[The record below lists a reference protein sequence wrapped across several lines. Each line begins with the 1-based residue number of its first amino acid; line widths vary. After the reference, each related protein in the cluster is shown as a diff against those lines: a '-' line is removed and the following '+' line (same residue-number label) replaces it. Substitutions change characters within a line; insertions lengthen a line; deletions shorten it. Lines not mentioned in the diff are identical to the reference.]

1 MRRVT
6 GVVKDVGLRTVT
18 GVRNMDKA
26 TKVFTVALALALF
39 GMASANGAGLS
50 EEMTKSGRS
59 NHTAT
64 KSARAPAW
72 QRGAKS
78 EAMLGF
84 KYEHGLGVPQSY
96 VVAADL
102 YKRAAEQGDPTGQ
115 YLLGLM
121 YDKGH
126 GVWPDGVQAYKWLNL
141 AAAHAPPRNRENYL
155 RFRDV
160 VAAKLTPAQLYQAQ
174 WLAYEWT
181 PSSPQW

>member
-1 MRRVT
+1 
-6 GVVKDVGLRTVT
+6 
-18 GVRNMDKA
+18 MDKA
-26 TKVFTVALALALF
+26 AKLFMVASLAFAFF
-39 GMASANGAGLS
+39 GLASANGAGLS
-50 EEMTKSGRS
+50 EENAKNARS
-59 NHTAT
+59 NQAVT
-64 KSARAPAW
+64 RAAKASGW
-72 QRGAKS
+72 QKGAKA

-115 YLLGLM
+115 YLLGMM

-141 AAAHAPPRNRENYL
+141 AAAHAPPRNRENYQ
-155 RFRDV
+155 RFRDA

-174 WLAYEWT
+174 WLAYQWT

>member
-1 MRRVT
+1 MAKTAKFVIAAWVGWISAVPGASSAELPNDPAKRVFP
-6 GVVKDVGLRTVT
+6 
-18 GVRNMDKA
+18 VR
-26 TKVFTVALALALF
+26 
-39 GMASANGAGLS
+39 SA
-50 EEMTKSGRS
+50 
-59 NHTAT
+59 
-64 KSARAPAW
+64 KSATW
-72 QRGAKS
+72 HAK
-78 EAMLGF
+78 AKADALLGF
-84 KYEHGLGVPQSY
+84 KYEHGLGVPQSFER
-96 VVAADL
+96 AADL
-102 YKRAAEQGDPTGQ
+102 YLRAAERGDPTGQ

-155 RFRDV
+155 RFRDA